1 MGRNPKFR
9 TPEEIDALLADF
21 YQSELSRKDF
31 AKENN
36 IALATFGRYLA
47 IEKQKQLKSATSG
60 ETTNAFIEIP
70 AVKKKNTT
78 TEKISVK
85 KQEETNL
92 EINLTMKQVSV
103 SLKGNISAIF
113 LATLLKE
120 VCCV

>member
-36 IALATFGRYLA
+36 IALATFGRYLT

-60 ETTNAFIEIP
+60 ETTNAFIEIS

-92 EINLTMKQVSV
+92 EINLTMKQLSV

-120 VCCV
+120 VGGV